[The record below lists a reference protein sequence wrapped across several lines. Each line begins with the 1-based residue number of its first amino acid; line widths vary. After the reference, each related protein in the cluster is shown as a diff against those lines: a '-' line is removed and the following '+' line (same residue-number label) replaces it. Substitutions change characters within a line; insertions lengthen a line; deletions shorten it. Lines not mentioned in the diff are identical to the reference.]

1 MKQNKSIAHLQEAI
15 EINPNFYEAYNLIAD
30 IILDSGD
37 YLEAESWYNKS
48 INIMNKKI
56 SKLEQNIDKSLEM
69 NLFKEVKTLQSKIS
83 DTLKDISYV
92 YHKMGLIS
100 IQNNNNELAVK
111 RFKESIQTDKD
122 NAESYFQL
130 SKLTKGKKSTSYL
143 NQAIEIDPEFSIQ

>member
-37 YLEAESWYNKS
+37 YLEAESLYNKS
-48 INIMNKKI
+48 INIMSKKI